1 VSAFPVGIQSLTLSS
16 LYCISDFQYA
26 EFFRTAPNQ
35 TISMLHK
42 PLLDMMTKS
51 KALVRAL
58 SVSGLYVSALVKRL
72 EGSDAM
78 VLRSLLRMLQL
89 LHQHH
94 PFPRQF
100 VLDFNLFAIVRAF
113 ALDEKQVL
121 VFQMANRLL
130 RDFQASTI
138 S

>member
-1 VSAFPVGIQSLTLSS
+1 
-16 LYCISDFQYA
+16 
-26 EFFRTAPNQ
+26 
-35 TISMLHK
+35 MLHK
-42 PLLDMMTKS
+42 PWLDMMTKS
-51 KALVRAL
+51 KALARAL
-58 SVSGLYVSALVKRL
+58 AVSGLYVTSLVKRL

>member
-1 VSAFPVGIQSLTLSS
+1 
-16 LYCISDFQYA
+16 
-26 EFFRTAPNQ
+26 
-35 TISMLHK
+35 
-42 PLLDMMTKS
+42 MMTKS
-51 KALVRAL
+51 KAFVRAL